1 MITTN
6 ILLLTTLIL
15 YLVGLA
21 FAYTTKNNM
30 VLAFVS
36 ILWFVP
42 IVTLDNVFIII
53 FSVIMFILH
62 ISIPLTSEKE
72 DIF

>member
-1 MITTN
+1 MISTN

-15 YLVGLA
+15 YLVGLV
-21 FAYTTKNNM
+21 FAYTTNNKI

-42 IVTLDNVFIII
+42 IVTFENLFIII
-53 FSVIMFILH
+53 FSVIMFVLH
-62 ISIPLTSEKE
+62 IAIPLTSEKE
-72 DIF
+72 DF